1 MEVIRITVSNN
12 GQLFLISSYTTLAS
26 YLVEILI
33 VELHYNATGG

>member
-1 MEVIRITVSNN
+1 LSSDPHNSLY
-12 GQLFLISSYTTLAS
+12 GQLFVISSYTTLAS